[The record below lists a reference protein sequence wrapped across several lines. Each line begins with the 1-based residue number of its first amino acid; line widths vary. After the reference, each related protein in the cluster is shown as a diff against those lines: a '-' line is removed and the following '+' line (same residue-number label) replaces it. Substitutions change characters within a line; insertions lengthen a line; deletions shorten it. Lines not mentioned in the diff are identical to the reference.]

1 MKSQGLMVSVALAVC
16 LSASLC
22 FSAPET
28 IVKLSAQFSFPSS
41 VGIFG
46 YHSFQANNVSFLS
59 NTQFN
64 GKKAVEFSWSFP
76 VAAKNGNISIFTV
89 NGSKVKT
96 FLITSQA
103 GKLLWNF
110 AESKKAGKGVY
121 FATISYGPNRQNLKL
136 FID

>member
-1 MKSQGLMVSVALAVC
+1 MNSLGCAVRVALMVC
-16 LSASLC
+16 LSVALC

-28 IVKLSAQFSFPSS
+28 ITKLSAPFSFPTS

-46 YHSFQANNVSFLS
+46 THLFQANKASFLS
-59 NTQFN
+59 NTQLT
-64 GKKAVEFSWSFP
+64 GKKAIELSWAFP

-96 FLITSQA
+96 FAITSQT
-103 GKLLWNF
+103 GKVIWNF
-110 AESKKAGKGVY
+110 AESKKIGKGVY
-121 FATISYGPNRQNLKL
+121 FAAISYGAGKQNLKL